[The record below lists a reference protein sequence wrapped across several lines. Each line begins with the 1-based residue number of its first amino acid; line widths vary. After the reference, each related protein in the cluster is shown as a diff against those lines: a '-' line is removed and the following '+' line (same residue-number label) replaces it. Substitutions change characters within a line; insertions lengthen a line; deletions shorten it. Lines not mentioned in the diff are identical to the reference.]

1 MMSVGVLFA
10 IRDALNSA
18 RKDAGLSGW
27 WQLRKFCIFSKDYL
41 LSKICI
47 ISDGPATVEQINLHT
62 GVNPDQFTF

>member
-27 WQLRKFCIFSKDYL
+27 WQLRK
-41 LSKICI
+41 
-47 ISDGPATVEQINLHT
+47 
-62 GVNPDQFTF
+62 